1 MKGKAMIFDAA
12 WDAVKTV
19 ACVGAVGFLVSFAT
33 AALKQMGLVKKMRL
47 EDLLDQAAERVVAY
61 VQDMARQTGAS
72 GARQREQAVK
82 ALTEKTGVDEREAEE
97 LIRAAYQ
104 KMKKK

>member
-1 MKGKAMIFDAA
+1 MSDDKAG
-12 WDAVKTV
+12 TP
-19 ACVGAVGFLVSFAT
+19 
-33 AALKQMGLVKKMRL
+33 
-47 EDLLDQAAERVVAY
+47 LDQAAERVVAY

-97 LIRAAYQ
+97 RIRAAYQ

>member
-47 EDLLDQAAERVVAY
+47 EELLDQAAERVVAY

-72 GARQREQAVK
+72 GARQRAIK
-82 ALTEKTGVDEREAEE
+82 ALTEKAGVDEREAEE
-97 LIRAAYQ
+97 RIRAAYQ